1 LFSELDRTVRQI
13 ARHAGKVALD
23 LLLPPQCLTC
33 DQPVDTP
40 GQFCPACFEKTHFI
54 TAPCCR
60 RCGVPFETAGR
71 GGPTGECP
79 TCVADPPPWGEARA
93 ALRYDDQAK
102 RLILPFKYGDRV
114 ENARALAPMMA
125 RAGAVMLREADWLI
139 PVPLHRR
146 RMLSRRYNQAA
157 LLARA
162 LARSTGRPALLDGL
176 RRVRPTQA
184 LAEMSPA
191 RRKAEMDSAIAVR
204 PARRLQLQDA
214 RVVLIDDVLTSGA
227 TARACVEALLAAG
240 TSRVDVLAAARV
252 RSQHWDG

>member
-1 LFSELDRTVRQI
+1 MRSAFERTTRQV
-13 ARHAGKVALD
+13 ARHAGKFALD
-23 LLLPPQCLTC
+23 LLLPPHCLTC
-33 DQPVDTP
+33 DQPVDAP

-54 TAPCCR
+54 TAPCCT

-71 GGPTGECP
+71 GGPSGECP

-93 ALRYDDQAK
+93 ALRYDEQAK

-125 RAGAVMLREADWLI
+125 RAGASLLAQADWLV

-162 LARSTGRPALLDGL
+162 LSRSTGRPALLDAL
-176 RRVRPTQA
+176 RRVRATSP

-191 RRKAEMDSAIAVR
+191 RRSAEMEAAIAVR
-204 PARRLQLQDA
+204 PTRLQMLDGA
-214 RVVLIDDVLTSGA
+214 RVLLIDDVLTSGA
-227 TARACVEALLAAG
+227 TARVCVSALLAAG
-240 TSRVDVLAAARV
+240 ATRVDVLAAARV
-252 RSQHWDG
+252 RSQQWDG